1 MVKTIARQSVPAVT
15 QAAGLAGRAIARL
28 EAAAEAVHAQ
38 ANGGRGFQ
46 AVSSKDGFSAVIK
59 HGKTMIEISDDQFA
73 VRQID

>member
-1 MVKTIARQSVPAVT
+1 MAKQVATVT
-15 QAAGLAGRAIARL
+15 HAAGLAGRAIARL

-46 AVSSKDGFSAVIK
+46 AISSKEGFAATIK
-59 HGKTMIEISDDQFA
+59 HGKTLIEIQNDSFA